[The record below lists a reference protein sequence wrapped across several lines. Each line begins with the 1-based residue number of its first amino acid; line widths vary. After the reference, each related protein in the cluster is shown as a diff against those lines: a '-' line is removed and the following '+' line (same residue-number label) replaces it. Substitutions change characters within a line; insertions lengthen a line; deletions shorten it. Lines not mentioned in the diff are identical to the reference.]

1 LGTLRRDDGGTD
13 RFHTSLAQAWASGVG
28 IDWDRLYPGFEGRR
42 AELPTY
48 PFQRESHWLDTTAGP
63 RRRPAA
69 TADEPADKPVVAST
83 SASAVPGLAGQNTA
97 GQREVLTDLVRR
109 HAAAVLGH
117 PDVERVERTVPFK
130 EAGFDSHM
138 SVELRD
144 RLNTATGL
152 RLPSGVLFSH
162 PTPAALAERL
172 RQDLGVAGDEA
183 PAGRRD
189 RGRIAPGRAD
199 EPIAVVGM
207 ACRFPGGVASPEDLW
222 RLVAEGRDAIGD
234 FPTDRG
240 WDLDALYDPDP
251 EAVGSSY
258 TRKGG
263 FLDGV
268 ADFDAAFFGISPRE
282 AQTMDPQQRLL
293 LETSW
298 EAIERAG
305 IAPSALRGT
314 GTGVFVGAMAQEYGA
329 PLHRAPEGF
338 EGQLLTGGAA
348 SVLSGRVAYV
358 LGLNGPAITVD
369 TACSSS
375 LVSVHLAAQAL
386 RQGECS
392 MALAGGVT
400 VMPTPGMFLEFSR
413 QRGLAADGRCKA
425 FGAGADGTG
434 WAEGVG
440 VLVLQ
445 RLDEA
450 RREGRRVLAVLRGS
464 AINQDGAS
472 NGLTAPNGSSQE
484 EVIRLALGA
493 AGLGPADV
501 DAMEAHGTG
510 TTLGDPIEATALLA
524 TYGKGRDAEDPL
536 FLGSLK
542 SNIGHAQA
550 AAGVGGLIKMIMAMR
565 AGTLPRTLHAEQPS
579 PHVDW
584 SSGALSL
591 LVESRPWPER
601 DRPRR
606 AAVSSFGI
614 SGTNAH
620 VILEA
625 APEPVDGVA
634 APADV
639 PASGVVWPLSGASP
653 EA

>member
-1 LGTLRRDDGGTD
+1 
-13 RFHTSLAQAWASGVG
+13 
-28 IDWDRLYPGFEGRR
+28 
-42 AELPTY
+42 
-48 PFQRESHWLDTTAGP
+48 ESHWLPDGAAPLPPTG
-63 RRRPAA
+63 RRSDAASRTRPA
-69 TADEPADKPVVAST
+69 DPAGAST
-83 SASAVPGLAGQNTA
+83 AASPVTGLAGRNADQ
-97 GQREVLTDLVRR
+97 QRDVLADLIRR

-117 PDVERVERTVPFK
+117 ADPERVARAVPFK

-144 RLNTATGL
+144 RLNAATGL
-152 RLPSGVLFSH
+152 RLHSAVLYSH
-162 PTPAALAERL
+162 PTPDALAEQL
-172 RQDLGVAGDEA
+172 
-183 PAGRRD
+183 RRD
-189 RGRIAPGRAD
+189 LTADGSLEDDSPAVPSRATAHD
-199 EPIAVVGM
+199 DDDPVVIVGM
-207 ACRFPGGVASPEDLW
+207 ACRFPGDVATPEDLW
-222 RLVAEGRDAIGD
+222 QLVAEGRDAVSG

-251 EAVGSSY
+251 DHHGTSY
-258 TRKGG
+258 TREGG
-263 FLDGV
+263 FLDG
-268 ADFDAAFFGISPRE
+268 AAEFDAAFFGISPRE

-305 IAPSALRGT
+305 IDPLALRGT
-314 GTGVFVGAMAQEYGA
+314 ATGVFAGAMAQEYGA
-329 PLHRAPEGF
+329 PLHRAPEEF

-348 SVLSGRVAYV
+348 SVLSGRVAYT
-358 LGLNGPAITVD
+358 LGLKGPAITID

-375 LVSVHLAAQAL
+375 LVSLHLAAQAL

-400 VMPTPGMFLEFSR
+400 VMPNPGMFLEFSR
-413 QRGLAADGRCKA
+413 QRGLSPDGRCKA
-425 FGAGADGTG
+425 FAAGADGTG

-445 RLDEA
+445 RLSDA
-450 RREGRRVLAVLRGS
+450 RGQGRRVLAVLRGS

-472 NGLTAPNGSSQE
+472 NGLTAPNGAAQE
-484 EVIRLALGA
+484 EVIRQALNA

-524 TYGKGRDAEDPL
+524 TYGRGRDGDQPL
-536 FLGSLK
+536 YLGSLK

-550 AAGVGGLIKMIMAMR
+550 AAGVGGVIKMVMAMR
-565 AGTLPRTLHAEQPS
+565 EGVLPRTLHADEPS

-591 LVESRPWPER
+591 LAEPLPWPEHG
-601 DRPRR
+601 RPRR
-606 AAVSSFGI
+606 AGVSSFGI

-620 VILEA
+620 VILEDAGPA
-625 APEPVDGVA
+625 AGQPRRT
-634 APADV
+634 
-639 PASGVVWPLSGASP
+639 PASGPVLWPLSARTP
-653 EA
+653 HALTAQARQLVE